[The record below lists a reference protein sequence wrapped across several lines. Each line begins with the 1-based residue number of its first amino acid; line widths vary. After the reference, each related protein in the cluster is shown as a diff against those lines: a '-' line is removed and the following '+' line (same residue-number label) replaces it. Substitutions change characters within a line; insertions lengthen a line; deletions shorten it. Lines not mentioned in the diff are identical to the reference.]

1 VGLLSINPSV
11 LLEVLSSCL
20 SFSLIGLN
28 VPSPPGKLSSGYS
41 GSSVCPFDVGVFD
54 DGCFVTLTAFL
65 RDAIVSY
72 ALTRPP
78 TSATNLYLDDS
89 ISDWFNEIKVIVFD
103 F

>member
-28 VPSPPGKLSSGYS
+28 VSSPSGELSSGYS
-41 GSSVCPFDVGVFD
+41 GSSVCPFD
-54 DGCFVTLTAFL
+54 DGCFVTTTAFL